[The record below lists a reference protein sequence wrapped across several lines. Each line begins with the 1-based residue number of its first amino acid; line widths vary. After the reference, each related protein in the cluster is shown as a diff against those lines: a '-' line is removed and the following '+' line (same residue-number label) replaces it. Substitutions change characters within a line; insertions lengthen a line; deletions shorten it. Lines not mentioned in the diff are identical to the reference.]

1 MTIEES
7 DICRWFSSFW
17 VIQELKPCVYV
28 AVIFLIKDYDML
40 NEDSDLWF

>member
-17 VIQELKPCVYV
+17 VIQELKPYVYV